1 VTDEA
6 VREYLS
12 KLGKKGAASLNSKL
26 TPKQRTRSAQ
36 KAAKAR
42 WAKTKRLVA
51 EIKEGS
57 KELLDAEL
65 KKASAKSKK
74 AKKVKS

>member
-1 VTDEA
+1 MATKELTA
-6 VREYLS
+6 REMQS
-12 KLGKKGAASLNSKL
+12 MGGRARAENM
-26 TPKQRTRSAQ
+26 TPAERKRSAK
-36 KAAKAR
+36 KAAEAR
-42 WAKTKRLVA
+42 WANTKRLVA

-74 AKKVKS
+74 TKKAK